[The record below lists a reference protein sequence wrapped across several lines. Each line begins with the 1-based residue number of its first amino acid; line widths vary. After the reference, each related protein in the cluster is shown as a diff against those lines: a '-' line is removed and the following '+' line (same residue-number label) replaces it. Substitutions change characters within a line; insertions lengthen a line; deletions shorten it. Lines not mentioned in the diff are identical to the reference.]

1 MHRKA
6 GNLKKTL
13 GGSPIALL
21 ASLLLISIAVQSA
34 RLIWALV
41 VPIGPIGAWH
51 RSPLP
56 QSGGTNGFDPF
67 FRLQTGPQQA
77 VVTSL
82 SLQLFGI
89 RMDSAM
95 GRGSAIIATPDGVQS
110 SYAVGDEIVPGV
122 TLKVVSFDSVTLDR
136 GGASEQLFLDQSVP
150 APAAQ
155 IGTRPVVQAAGL
167 VVTPPA
173 PVTIQNHVGFAPRF
187 EGEKV
192 TGLLLN
198 PKGDGAAFKAAG
210 LAPGDVLLAI
220 NGQPVTSLDDVSSL
234 PSGGGTAI
242 LKVERGGRVMTV
254 NAKVGQ

>member
-1 MHRKA
+1 MRWKLGDSRKA
-6 GNLKKTL
+6 K
-13 GGSPIALL
+13 GGSPFILL
-21 ASLLLISIAVQSA
+21 AAMLMALIAVQSA

-41 VPIGPIGAWH
+41 VPFGPVGAWF

-67 FRLQTGPQQA
+67 FRLQAGPQQA

-82 SLQLFGI
+82 SLKLFGI

-95 GRGSAIIATPDGVQS
+95 GRGSAIIATPDNVQS
-110 SYAVGDEIVPGV
+110 SYAVGDVIVPGV
-122 TLKVVSFDSVTLDR
+122 TLKAVSFDNVTLDR

-150 APAAQ
+150 AQVAQ
-155 IGTRPVVQAAGL
+155 VGAQPVMQTAGL
-167 VVTPPA
+167 VVAPPA
-173 PVTIQNHVGFAPRF
+173 PVTIQDHVSFMRRL
-187 EGEKV
+187 EGDKV
-192 TGLLLN
+192 TGLVLN

-220 NGQPVTSLDDVSSL
+220 NGQPITSLDDVSSL
-234 PSGGGTAI
+234 PSGGGAAN

>member
-1 MHRKA
+1 MRWKL
-6 GNLKKTL
+6 GDSRRDR
-13 GGSPIALL
+13 GGSPFVLL
-21 ASLLLISIAVQSA
+21 ASVLLILIAVQSA

-41 VPIGPIGAWH
+41 VPIGPVGGWH

-56 QSGGTNGFDPF
+56 QRAGTSGFDPF
-67 FRLQTGPQQA
+67 FRLQTGAEQA

-110 SYAVGDEIVPGV
+110 SYAVGDVIVPGV
-122 TLKVVSFDSVTLDR
+122 TLKSVSFDNVTLDR
-136 GGASEQLFLDQSVP
+136 GGTSEQLFLDQSVP
-150 APAAQ
+150 AQTAGRSAQ
-155 IGTRPVVQAAGL
+155 PVMQAAGL
-167 VVTPPA
+167 VVPTA
-173 PVTIQNHVGFAPRF
+173 SPVTIQDHVAFAPRV
-187 EGEKV
+187 EGNKV
-192 TGLLLN
+192 TGLVLN
-198 PKGDGAAFKAAG
+198 PKGDGGAFKAAG

-220 NGQPVTSLDDVSSL
+220 NGQPITSLDDVSSL
-234 PSGGGTAI
+234 PSGGGAAV